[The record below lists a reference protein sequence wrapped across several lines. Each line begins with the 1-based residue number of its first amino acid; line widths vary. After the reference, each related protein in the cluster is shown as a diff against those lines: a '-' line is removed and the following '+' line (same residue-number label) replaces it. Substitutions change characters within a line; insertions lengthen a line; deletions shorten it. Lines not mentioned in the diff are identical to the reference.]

1 MQRAHASAG
10 SSIYLFSSINL
21 RFDIMRD
28 MRIMTF
34 VFLVGV
40 LAHPIARK
48 SVLPA
53 PVRSHGK
60 PPWGAHAAAGA
71 TSATSAHLA
80 DLGSSPMSAGWAG
93 RFMLNDPPGPLTSPQ
108 TWAAAWE
115 ISPVVITVG
124 IAVVIS
130 ELRWK

>member
-1 MQRAHASAG
+1 M
-10 SSIYLFSSINL
+10 IFSINL
-21 RFDIMRD
+21 CFDVVRD

-48 SVLPA
+48 PVLPA
-53 PVRSHGK
+53 PVQSHGK

-71 TSATSAHLA
+71 TSATSAPLA

-93 RFMLNDPPGPLTSPQ
+93 RGLLNDPQGHSRAPKHGPRHGKLAHSQ
-108 TWAAAWE
+108 
-115 ISPVVITVG
+115 
-124 IAVVIS
+124 
-130 ELRWK
+130 LR